1 MSGAAFIC
9 ILTSG
14 YLTFTRRVTR
24 RYVVSLHG
32 CHSVK
37 YRSGHSRHLFQYCSV
52 IHLLDLSQIL
62 GQSFRF
68 FVLQV
73 TSRSNNVE
81 GTLADV
87 WQDVKICQSPSVSTC
102 NSAAN
107 IYMRHCITR
116 LSTQHNGHIHNDAET
131 I

>member
-1 MSGAAFIC
+1 MANSQQFVNPPLSQLVTLSQTFARMSGAAFIC

-14 YLTFTRRVTR
+14 YLTFTWRVTR

-37 YRSGHSRHLFQYCSV
+37 YRSGHRCHLFQYCSV

-68 FVLQV
+68 FILQI

-87 WQDVKICQSPSVSTC
+87 WQNVK
-102 NSAAN
+102 N
-107 IYMRHCITR
+107 
-116 LSTQHNGHIHNDAET
+116 LSIAFCLNL
-131 I
+131 

>member
-1 MSGAAFIC
+1 MCRCLANSQQFVNPPLSQLVTLSQTFARMSAAAFIS
-9 ILTSG
+9 TSG
-14 YLTFTRRVTR
+14 YLPFTRRVTR

-68 FVLQV
+68 VFVQI

-87 WQDVKICQSPSVSTC
+87 WQNVK
-102 NSAAN
+102 N
-107 IYMRHCITR
+107 
-116 LSTQHNGHIHNDAET
+116 LSIAFCLNL
-131 I
+131 